1 MSRNDHVPHSLRGE
15 AGSTALPDPYPVPN
29 KPHGEYPDGWTS
41 TAQANWHNYSARV
54 HGELDEETARWY
66 RRIYRPKHTGE
77 GLLQTDAVSVGNEC
91 DYVAET
97 IQSTINDRDFRLKQ
111 QRQVARIRSDD
122 PLDEIAGNIIAAIR
136 DVARDTGRDPTE
148 FIPDDQR

>member
-15 AGSTALPDPYPVPN
+15 AGSTALPDPYPA
-29 KPHGEYPDGWTS
+29 PDPADNVWPEGWTS
-41 TAQANWHNYSARV
+41 TARENWRTYAGPV
-54 HGELDEETARWY
+54 HDALDDNEARWY

-77 GLLQTDAVSVGNEC
+77 GLLQTDDVTVGNEC

-97 IQSTINDRDFRLKQ
+97 IQSTVNDREFRLKQ

-122 PLDEIAGNIIAAIR
+122 PLDEIAGSIIAQIR
-136 DVARDTGRDPTE
+136 EVARDTGIDPTKY
-148 FIPDDQR
+148 IPDDQR